1 MMEGKGKEVRRSYI
15 LTDMMSEVVLTKMSS
30 KGQIVIPKVLRELL
44 DLKEGDVFAMLGDDD
59 TILMKRVRMPSK
71 EDFERVLAAGR
82 KHAKEKGITREDV
95 QKAIEDVR
103 KERKT

>member
-1 MMEGKGKEVRRSYI
+1 MEGKGKEVRRSYI
-15 LTDMMSEVVLTKMSS
+15 LTDYMSEVVLTKMSS

-82 KHAKEKGITREDV
+82 KHAKEKDITREDV